1 MSRIREYAKGQ
12 QCQVRLEGVCNFNPE
27 TVVLAHINGAG
38 MGVKALDFHGA
49 YCCSACHVVVDGA
62 KSSHSRE
69 SVLIAFYEGVIR
81 TQSLLYFGGLLI
93 IQGEKN
99 ARRKK

>member
-38 MGVKALDFHGA
+38 MGIKALDFHGA

>member
-1 MSRIREYAKGQ
+1 MSKIRESAKGQ
-12 QCQVRLEGVCNFNPE
+12 QCQVRLEGICNFNPE

-38 MGVKALDFHGA
+38 MGVKAHDFHGT
-49 YCCSACHVVVDGA
+49 YCCSDCHAVVDGA
-62 KSSHSRE
+62 KSHHSKE

-81 TQSLLYFGGLLI
+81 TQSLLYYCGLLI

-99 ARRKK
+99 VRRKK